1 MRMPAYQLLVERSAH
16 VVDVEAR
23 CAVVCA
29 ALLGTARTA
38 VRLNLRV
45 KNYLFKY
52 VAKLFFKVFR
62 RALSNRFDRLVG
74 LLNHVL

>member
-1 MRMPAYQLLVERSAH
+1 MSPYQLLVERSTY

-23 CAVVCA
+23 CAA
-29 ALLGTARTA
+29 AHPTARTGAA

-45 KNYLFKY
+45 KHYLLKY
-52 VAKLFFKVFR
+52 IAKLFFKVLG

>member
-1 MRMPAYQLLVERSAH
+1 MRMPAYQLLVERSAY
-16 VVDVEAR
+16 VVDIEAR
-23 CAVVCA
+23 CTIAHP
-29 ALLGTARTA
+29 TARTGTA
-38 VRLNLRV
+38 VSLNLRV

-52 VAKLFFKVFR
+52 VAKLFFKVLR

>member
-23 CAVVCA
+23 CAV
-29 ALLGTARTA
+29 ARPSARTGTA

-45 KNYLFKY
+45 KHYLLKY
-52 VAKLFFKVFR
+52 ITKLFFKVFR